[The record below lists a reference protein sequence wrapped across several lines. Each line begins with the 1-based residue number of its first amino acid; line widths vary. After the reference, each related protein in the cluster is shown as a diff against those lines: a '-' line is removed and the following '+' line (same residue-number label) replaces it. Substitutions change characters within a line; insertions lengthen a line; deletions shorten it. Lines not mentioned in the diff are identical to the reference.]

1 MLFAERTATDKKIE
15 ARILSVLTDMKPWQA
30 VHEERKIRRS
40 ALNSQRS
47 GCWDDAEYAA
57 YCHGCG
63 ALSDKLNKDYLTGGV
78 LRRDSL
84 CFFVPEKG
92 RRKMSKKA
100 GTALSLMAMVFMG
113 ALASPLTVLAADAE
127 ETYQPA
133 LYATIWALLP
143 PLVAIILALIT
154 KEVYSSLFVGIVVG
168 ALLYSGFK
176 FEGTV
181 TQIFEGGIIKVLS
194 DSYNVGILIF
204 LVILGSVVCMMN
216 KAGGSAAFGRWASQ
230 KIHTRVGAELA
241 AIILGILIFIDDYFN
256 CLTVGSVMRPVTD
269 RHHVSRAKFAY
280 LIDATAAPVCIIAP
294 ISSWAAA
301 VSGFVEGQDG
311 LAIFVRTIPYNFYA
325 ILTIV
330 MMVGMVLMKTEFG
343 AMKTHEINALNGDL
357 YTTAARPYENATDD
371 EAPNPRG
378 KVIDLVVP
386 IVVLVICCVISMIYT
401 GGFFS
406 GTDFVTA
413 FSQSDASTGLAMGS
427 AFGLV
432 FAIIFYMV
440 RRVINFRDCMACIPD
455 GFKAMVPAIM
465 ILTFAWTL
473 KAMTDSLGAAVF
485 VEEAMRSVA
494 GGIEVILPAIIFLVG
509 CGLAFATGTSWGTF
523 GILIPIVVAVFEKS
537 SPEMMIISMSACMA
551 GAVCGDHCSPIS
563 DTTIMA
569 SAGAQC
575 DHVTHVST
583 QLPYA
588 IVAAAVSFVTYIVA
602 GFVKT
607 AWIALPVGIVL
618 MLVVLFAIKMMNP
631 MPIEKPTE

>member
-1 MLFAERTATDKKIE
+1 
-15 ARILSVLTDMKPWQA
+15 
-30 VHEERKIRRS
+30 
-40 ALNSQRS
+40 
-47 GCWDDAEYAA
+47 
-57 YCHGCG
+57 
-63 ALSDKLNKDYLTGGV
+63 
-78 LRRDSL
+78 
-84 CFFVPEKG
+84 
-92 RRKMSKKA
+92 MSKKA
-100 GTALSLMAMVFMG
+100 GTALSVMAMVFMG

-143 PLVAIILALIT
+143 PLVAIVLALIT

-168 ALLYSGFK
+168 ALIYSGFK

-216 KAGGSAAFGRWASQ
+216 KAGGSAAFGRWASK

-241 AIILGILIFIDDYFN
+241 AIVLGILIFIDDYFN

-343 AMKTHEINALNGDL
+343 AMRTHEINALNGDL
-357 YTTAARPYENATDD
+357 YTTSARPYENATDD
-371 EAPNPRG
+371 GAPNPRG
-378 KVIDLVVP
+378 KVIDLVIP

-413 FSQSDASTGLAMGS
+413 FSQSDASVGLAMGS

-432 FAIIFYMV
+432 FAIIFYMI
-440 RRVINFRDCMACIPD
+440 RRVINFRDCMGCIPE

-618 MLVVLFAIKMMNP
+618 MLIVLFVIKMMNP
-631 MPIEKPTE
+631 MPVEKPTE